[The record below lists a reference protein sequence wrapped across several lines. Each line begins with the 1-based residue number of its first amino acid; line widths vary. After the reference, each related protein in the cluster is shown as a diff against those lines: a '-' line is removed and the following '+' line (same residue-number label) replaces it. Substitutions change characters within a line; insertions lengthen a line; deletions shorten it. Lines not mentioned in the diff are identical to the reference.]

1 MTKGK
6 KYDAIIIGAGVIGAA
21 IAFEL
26 GKKGWKTLNID
37 KLSAAGAGS
46 TINTCAN
53 VRYHYSTWEGSAM
66 AYESGFYW
74 DNWIGYLDA
83 HDESGYAEF
92 VKCGCV
98 IMKGEAFNTDRSMMI
113 FDEIGVPY
121 ENWSTEALK
130 AKLPYLDPHAY
141 YPPKRPE
148 DPDFWDLPVKMLPG
162 AVFTPT
168 SGYINDAQLSV
179 HNLQRA
185 AEAKGG
191 TFSFNEEVIEIRKN
205 EHQVLGV
212 TLKSG
217 VEIDSPVVVNAAG
230 PHSFVINRLAG
241 VEESM
246 QIKTKSLRH
255 EVHFVTAH
263 PMFENIVEQGGKHL
277 SDNDNMV
284 YCRPETG
291 NKILIG
297 SEDPEC
303 DQQEWVDPDEF
314 YQGGGGPGRDN
325 KVTDSQFKAQVYRM
339 AKRLPDLKV
348 NETPTGIVDLYDV
361 SDDWLPIYDKS
372 DLPGFYMAVG
382 TSGNQYKNAP
392 VVGIMMAELI
402 EACEKGQNHDKT
414 PVQITCKYTN
424 LTLDVGFY
432 SRLREINPDSSYSV
446 LG

>member
-1 MTKGK
+1 MTKNQ
-6 KYDAIIIGAGVIGAA
+6 KYDAIIIGSGVIGAA

-26 GKKGWKTLNID
+26 VKKGWKTLNID
-37 KLSAAGAGS
+37 KLPAAGAGS

-74 DNWIGYLDA
+74 DNWIQYLDA
-83 HDESGYAEF
+83 PDENGYAEF
-92 VKCGCV
+92 KKCGCV
-98 IMKGEAFNTDRSMMI
+98 IMKSEATDIEKTIKI
-113 FDEIGVPY
+113 FDDIGVPY
-121 ENWSTEALK
+121 ENWSLEDLTK
-130 AKLPYLDPHAY
+130 KLSYIDAHSFF
-141 YPPKRPE
+141 PPTRPE
-148 DPDFWDLPVKMLPG
+148 DPSFWNESDKLLPG

-191 TFSFNEEVIEIRKN
+191 TFIFNEEVIDIRKE
-205 EHQVLGV
+205 EHQALGV

-217 VEIDSPVVVNAAG
+217 EKIDSTVIVNAAG

-241 VEESM
+241 VEKAM
-246 QIKTKSLRH
+246 KIKTKSLRH

-263 PMFENIVEQGGKHL
+263 PMFDNVVEQRGHHL
-277 SDNDNMV
+277 SDNDLLA

-314 YQGGGGPGRDN
+314 YEGKGGLGRDN
-325 KVTDSQFKAQVYRM
+325 RVSEAQFKAQVYRM
-339 AKRLPDLKV
+339 ARRLPDLKI

-361 SDDWLPIYDKS
+361 SSDWLPIYDKS

-402 EACEKGQNHDKT
+402 EACENGHDHDKT
-414 PVQITCKYTN
+414 PVHIKCEYTN